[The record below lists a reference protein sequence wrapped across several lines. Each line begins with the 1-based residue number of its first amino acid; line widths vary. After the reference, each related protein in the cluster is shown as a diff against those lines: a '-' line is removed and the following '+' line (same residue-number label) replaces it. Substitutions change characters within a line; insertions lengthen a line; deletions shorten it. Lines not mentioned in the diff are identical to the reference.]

1 MGDREAGIRLA
12 VEVAGRALESPGSMA
27 LPALAILAPAVA
39 GCGDWELRK
48 RCLEFLA
55 PFSSTSIVMGF
66 GIAALGPT
74 WRFMAALADDA
85 EQRIDLAREC
95 LPVDLRCGATLVN
108 GMLLARF
115 LADEP
120 LALRQAVSMFLQGF
134 RSGLA
139 GGAVALPRVWAC

>member
-1 MGDREAGIRLA
+1 MAGDARFLGLEWLVLGRRAHGETLTRGSLLDSWRVRVDGHLRWADGLRLDGDIA
-12 VEVAGRALESPGSMA
+12 SLVERRASLDGARALA
-27 LPALAILAPAVA
+27 TLLYV
-39 GCGDWELRK
+39 
-48 RCLEFLA
+48 
-55 PFSSTSIVMGF
+55 
-66 GIAALGPT
+66 
-74 WRFMAALADDA
+74 ADDA